1 LPVVGRI
8 FHLWLGNRVEPTWP
22 PIASLLDDVRRFRGI
37 AAAGGS
43 NVLFV
48 QRSVMGSSFVVSA
61 GAIEE
66 SNSKASA

>member
-22 PIASLLDDVRRFRGI
+22 PIESLLDDVRHLPGI

-48 QRSVMGSSFVVSA
+48 QRSVMGSSFVVPAAPSKKA
-61 GAIEE
+61 T
-66 SNSKASA
+66 SKASA